1 MKDGETVVIGGL
13 ADRQVEQTR
22 SGIPLLSSIPW
33 IGGLFGATRNT
44 DLQSELYLFLTPHIV
59 TTDDDAMQL
68 RRGIETRLDAVGG
81 KREDNPPVTPVPGAP
96 VPKLPTPPSAKP

>member
-68 RRGIETRLDAVGG
+68 RRGIEKRLDAVGG
-81 KREDNPPVTPVPGAP
+81 KRDDNPPVTPAPGTP